1 MSELLLKGTLTGH
14 QNPIFALEGIPG
26 KSLLFSGGND
36 KGVVEWDL
44 KEMKFRRVLCT
55 VPASVYTLYHIPQ
68 TNYLAVGM
76 RNGEIYIVD
85 FTKQE
90 LVAKLKVETG
100 AVFCI
105 KSLRGKQELIATG
118 EEGKAYVWDLKN
130 FELLYCFSVSKVTV
144 RTFSILEDESRIAFG
159 DKDGVIY
166 VVDSLDYHCIERRQV
181 HEGGIT
187 SLAYLNQDLYSG
199 GRDAKLFQLNAHLE
213 TINQIIPHMFTVYGI
228 AALAP
233 SPKLVTVSRD
243 KTIKIW
249 STALNLLRNVSKDRG
264 YDSHMLSINSVY
276 FDNGMQELA
285 TAGDDKLI
293 KIWSVS

>member
-1 MSELLLKGTLTGH
+1 MSELLLKGTLAGH

-44 KEMKFRRVLCT
+44 EEMKFKRILCA
-55 VPASVYTLYHIPQ
+55 VPASVYTLYHIPD
-68 TNYLAVGM
+68 TNYLAIGM

-90 LVAKLKVETG
+90 LMAKLKVEAG
-100 AVFCI
+100 AVFCV

-118 EEGKAYVWDLKN
+118 EEGKAYVWDLRN
-130 FELLYCFSVSKVTV
+130 FELLYCFSVSKTTV
-144 RTFSILEDESRIAFG
+144 RTFSILDDESRIAFG

-166 VVDSLDYHCIERRQV
+166 IVDSLDYHRIEKRQV

-187 SLAYLNQDLYSG
+187 SLAYFKQDLYSG
-199 GRDAKLFQLNAHLE
+199 GRDAKLFQLNAQLE

-228 AALAP
+228 ATLAP
-233 SPKLVTVSRD
+233 FSHLVTVSRD
-243 KTIKIW
+243 KTIKVW
-249 STALNLLRNVSKDRG
+249 NTALNLLKNVSKDRG

-276 FDNGMQELA
+276 FDNITQELA